1 LVLKLKDQK
10 MTTDGLQLT
19 NNLSVVSP
27 VTTNDKLI
35 SELWI
40 KTEQE
45 KML

>member
-1 LVLKLKDQK
+1 LVFELDDQET
-10 MTTDGLQLT
+10 TTDGLQLT

-40 KTEQE
+40 KTKQE
-45 KML
+45 KIL